1 MPINKIVHHIDL
13 KHVAIGAILML
24 SLVGVGL
31 TAGHVWNA
39 YKNHVTAQRLA
50 QMNELSDYII
60 VAAGFEAI
68 ERGVTATA
76 LSQEG
81 PANNDTLEKIK
92 TLREKGDKS
101 INEALK
107 MADETAA
114 KEPDSDYAKI
124 LKKTKATRD
133 KHLEARNKADASL
146 QKSSRDMQPAEW
158 IKTITDFI
166 NAAARLR
173 QAGFATAEPLQKI
186 THDNIVTKHAIWL
199 ASEYAGRER
208 AAIGTL
214 IAAQKPIPPDVM
226 RNLQS
231 FRSIV
236 ELNMKEIL
244 ALKESKDAD
253 EQVIKAVSNMEEI
266 FLNRFGEIR
275 KMVYAVAEVSG
286 NYPLSPKEW
295 IDKSTEGIDS
305 ILAVSSTI
313 TVVSKKNADAISSR
327 SKLIFW
333 WFALQTIVGSLIS
346 LTIIMIVSK
355 KIRKMWHL
363 YESMDQLA
371 SGEGDLT
378 FRLPAGSTDEIGKT
392 STAFNNFMDKLHEIM
407 IVVKLAT
414 DKVASSSKELSAIS
428 NQVEKGS
435 IQQSQQSTLAATAT
449 EEMNATVTEVAKNA
463 SNAAN
468 FSMHA
473 NELASKGDKIIND
486 TIIEM
491 QNISKSVEGVA
502 KVVESLGKS
511 SAEIGEIVSL
521 IDDIADQTNLLAL
534 NAAIEAAR
542 AGEQG
547 RGFAVVADEVRKLAE
562 RTTTSTSEISRM
574 IEAIQLDTQKAVTS
588 MEGERQEVERGVV
601 LAREAGKVLQEIVG
615 GSQKVTDMISGIAT
629 AAEEQSHASVEIS
642 SNVETIANVAK
653 ENHSAV
659 SKITNASNELLKL
672 STDLQQMVGMFK
684 T

>member
-1 MPINKIVHHIDL
+1 MPINKMVHHIDL
-13 KHVAIGAILML
+13 KHVAVGAILML

-39 YKNHVTAQRLA
+39 YKNHKKAQTLA
-50 QMNELSDYII
+50 HMNEISDNII

-81 PANNDTLEKIK
+81 TANPDVLEKIK
-92 TLREKGDKS
+92 TLRDKGDKS
-101 INEALK
+101 LNEAIK
-107 MADETAA
+107 MAEETAA
-114 KEPDSDYAKI
+114 NAPDSDYASV
-124 LKKTKATRD
+124 LKKTVAAQNACIDARKRVDSSLTKTERD
-133 KHLEARNKADASL
+133 I
-146 QKSSRDMQPAEW
+146 QPAEW

-166 NAAARLR
+166 NTAARLR
-173 QAGFATAEPLQKI
+173 QEGFYTTEPLPKI
-186 THDNIVTKHAIWL
+186 TQDNLVIKQAIWL
-199 ASEYAGRER
+199 ASEYAGLER
-208 AAIGTL
+208 ANIGGM

-226 RNLQS
+226 RKLQS

-236 ELNMKEIL
+236 DLNMKTIL
-244 ALKESKDAD
+244 VLKESKGAD
-253 EQVIKAVSNMEEI
+253 DRVIKAINNMEET
-266 FLNRFGEIR
+266 FLNRFGETR
-275 KMVYAVAEVSG
+275 KIVYAVAEVSG
-286 NYPLSPKEW
+286 NYPVSPKEW
-295 IDKSTEGIDS
+295 IDKSTEGINS
-305 ILAVSSTI
+305 ILAVSSAVTQS
-313 TVVSKKNADAISSR
+313 SKENADAVSKR

-371 SGEGDLT
+371 RGEGDLT

-392 STAFNNFMDKLHEIM
+392 SAAFNNFMDKLHEIM

-414 DKVASSSKELSAIS
+414 DKVTASSKELSAIS

-435 IQQSQQSTLAATAT
+435 IQQSQQSTLAATAS

-468 FSMHA
+468 FSIHA

-486 TIIEM
+486 TITEM

-521 IDDIADQTNLLAL
+521 INDIADQTNLLAL

-574 IEAIQLDTQKAVTS
+574 IEAIQLGTQKAVTS
-588 MEGERQEVERGVV
+588 MEGEKQEVERGVV
-601 LAREAGKVLQEIVG
+601 LAREAGKALQEIVN
-615 GSQKVTDMISGIAT
+615 GSQRVTDMISGIAT
-629 AAEEQSHASVEIS
+629 AAEEQSYASVEIS
-642 SNVETIANVAK
+642 SNVEAIANVAK